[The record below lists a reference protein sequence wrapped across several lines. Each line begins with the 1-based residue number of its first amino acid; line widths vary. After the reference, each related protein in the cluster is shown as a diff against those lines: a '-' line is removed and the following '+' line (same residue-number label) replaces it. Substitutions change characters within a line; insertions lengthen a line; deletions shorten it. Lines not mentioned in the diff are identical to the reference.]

1 MGGRPLDDR
10 ELVERAKR
18 GEVDAYEQLVLRYQ
32 GIAQR
37 TAFLVTGNAG
47 DAEEAAQEAFIKAF
61 YALDRFR
68 QDASFKPWILKIVV
82 NEARNRRRRNRRQSD
97 LALRVQD
104 ERRSGDAVPSPET
117 AFLVSEERGFL
128 LEAVN
133 GLSERDREAIT
144 MRYFLDLSEAEMAE
158 VLGCRRGTVKSR
170 LSRAMSRLR
179 ARLESRSSEDLA
191 ISRWVDKQ

>member
-10 ELVERAKR
+10 ELVEQAKR

-117 AFLVSEERGFL
+117 AFLASEERGFL

-133 GLSERDREAIT
+133 GLSERDREVIT

-191 ISRWVDKQ
+191 TSRWVDKQ